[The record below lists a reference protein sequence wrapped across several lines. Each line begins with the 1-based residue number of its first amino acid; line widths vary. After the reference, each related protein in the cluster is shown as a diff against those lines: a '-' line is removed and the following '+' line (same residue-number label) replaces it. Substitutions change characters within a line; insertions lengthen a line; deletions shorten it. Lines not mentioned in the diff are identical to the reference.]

1 MKSLGNMPGRVIDIL
16 EKLIEETEKE
26 LGKYE
31 NTDS

>member
-1 MKSLGNMPGRVIDIL
+1 MKSLGEYARQVIDIL